1 MEAVDEPPLRKR
13 KVEETIVSHDVVS
26 SGFISEEEWSA
37 AVNNDPPSRWTD
49 EYDDDD
55 DDDDD
60 DVVSSG
66 FISKEEWSAAVNN
79 DPPSGWTD
87 EDDDD
92 VVTDLEQELYRQI
105 RESDVKIH
113 IFPDL
118 NLFMC
123 DFDNI
128 LVRNDCGSQGFDV
141 DIRIPS
147 SFLYV
152 YKCANNDDYRDADIV
167 GICARVG
174 LHWYNF
180 HKGSN
185 LMLMH
190 VDKYNSRFC
199 ALMTYHITAEA
210 VDPDN
215 DSRFTFQTCVTQATC
230 KNNEDLRILTEVC
243 RIKPKIQGTGDKP
256 KRWNGEAIDDFYKG
270 NLPKWIS
277 DDALMPCSEQD
288 QFYEVQESEIREHN
302 WLNLYTEIALY
313 SLWEGDMRLESRVP
327 VQIMKVIVETREAV
341 ESKEKLMA
349 GNAIFYISFRV
360 LNVPHGPTQDHR
372 AIVRRTVDGIPG
384 HVCLQFKC
392 WLQDL

>member
-1 MEAVDEPPLRKR
+1 MEAVCKR
-13 KVEETIVSHDVVS
+13 KFEETTVSHDVAS

-37 AVNNDPPSRWTD
+37 AVNNDPPSGWTD
-49 EYDDDD
+49 EDDDDHVVCSSFVSNEEWSAAVKNDPPSGWTDEDDDD
-55 DDDDD
+55 DH

-66 FISKEEWSAAVNN
+66 FISKDEWSAAVNN

-105 RESDVKIH
+105 RESD
-113 IFPDL
+113 
-118 NLFMC
+118 
-123 DFDNI
+123 
-128 LVRNDCGSQGFDV
+128 GFDV
-141 DIRIPS
+141 DIRFPS

-185 LMLMH
+185 LEFMH

-210 VDPDN
+210 IDPAN
-215 DSRFTFQTCVTQATC
+215 DSRFTFQTCATRTTC
-230 KNNEDLRILTEVC
+230 KNDEDLRILTEVC
-243 RIKPKIQGTGDKP
+243 RIKPKIQGTGDIL
-256 KRWNGEAIDDFYKG
+256 KRWNDEAIDDIYKG
-270 NLPKWIS
+270 NLPEWIS
-277 DDALMPCSEQD
+277 DDALIPCSEQD
-288 QFYEVQESEIREHN
+288 QFYEVQESDIQEHN
-302 WLNLYTEIALY
+302 WLNLYTEIASY
-313 SLWEGDMRLESRVP
+313 SLWEGDMRLESCVP

-360 LNVPHGPTQDHR
+360 LNAPHGPPQDHR

-384 HVCLQFKC
+384 HVCLEFKC
-392 WLQDL
+392 WLKDL